1 MRWKANYSVGV
12 DEFDKD
18 HKSLM
23 HALNKLHAAA
33 LKGKSNEIAGKML
46 RRMVVTASGHFA
58 AEEKAMES
66 AGFPGLAEHRAKHHD
81 LSAKLAEFLSRDKN
95 ADQTMYVAFLY
106 FVRDWFKDHMLN
118 VDREYAPLLKNHGI
132 K

>member
-1 MRWKANYSVGV
+1 
-12 DEFDKD
+12 
-18 HKSLM
+18 
-23 HALNKLHAAA
+23 
-33 LKGKSNEIAGKML
+33 
-46 RRMVVTASGHFA
+46 MVVTQNIGKDKDGSHALEGQLFRRRGRIRQGPQIAYACTEQA
-58 AEEKAMES
+58 ACGGS
-66 AGFPGLAEHRAKHHD
+66 QGLAEHRAKHHD

>member
-1 MRWKANYSVGV
+1 MALMRWKANYSVGV

-46 RRMVVTASGHFA
+46 RRMV
-58 AEEKAMES
+58 ES